1 MDSTLEPD
9 TIDQGP
15 VHWIYRGASYN
26 LYMYLLS
33 EDPFYYIYIFITSS
47 VDPDETPHY
56 AAFHL
61 GLHCS

>member
-1 MDSTLEPD
+1 MASTLEPD

-26 LYMYLLS
+26 LYLLS

-47 VDPDETPHY
+47 ADPDETPHY
-56 AAFHL
+56 VAFHL